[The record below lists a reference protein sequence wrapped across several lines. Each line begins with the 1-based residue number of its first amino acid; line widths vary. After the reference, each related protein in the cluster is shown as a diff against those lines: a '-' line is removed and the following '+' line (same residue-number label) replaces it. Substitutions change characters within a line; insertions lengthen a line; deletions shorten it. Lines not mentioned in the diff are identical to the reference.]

1 MDFRYTPEQER
12 FRTEIRAF
20 LRENVSDELRR
31 EVIGQTA
38 SKISAYPGVRQ
49 ALVELQL
56 SFRGMPGLVADGRER
71 TARCR
76 RGTKG

>member
-31 EVIGQTA
+31 EIAVSGH
-38 SKISAYPGVRQ
+38 SPGPLGKAFLRLLGERQ
-49 ALVELQL
+49 DIAAILAAEPPAP
-56 SFRGMPGLVADGRER
+56 R
-71 TARCR
+71 
-76 RGTKG
+76 